1 MGKLFDWL
9 FGKAEEIEETAEK
22 LVEKV
27 DIAVETK
34 KEEKAEKFVDS
45 ETGKSYKTAGALKG
59 AITRRKNKMKK
70 SKAKKSK
77 KTTKKTKK

>member
-9 FGKAEEIEETAEK
+9 FGKAEEVEATAEK

-27 DIAVETK
+27 DTVTEV
-34 KEEKAEKFVDS
+34 EKAPTEKFVDP

-59 AITRRKNKMKK
+59 AITRRKNKAKK
-70 SKAKKSK
+70 NKKSK
-77 KTTKKTKK
+77 K